1 MVCAPGRRDNPRAL
15 AGAQTMHY
23 LTCTTISSVD
33 LAYYGVSR
41 VKDWVSVDCGT
52 SNGYYQIFVDTSH
65 FLQYWISRQ
74 HR

>member
-41 VKDWVSVDCGT
+41 VKI
-52 SNGYYQIFVDTSH
+52 GYLLIVVQVMATIKFSSTRATFYSTG
-65 FLQYWISRQ
+65 
-74 HR
+74 